1 MGAGV
6 SALENLPDQV
16 DKETA
21 KLLLSDK
28 FDEAAFDV
36 YAKDGSMSK
45 EDFVKLVK
53 AGKALA
59 AAKAEAEQAK
69 AEAEQAKA
77 EAVQAKAEAEQAK
90 LEVQRLK
97 LALEAALGSGA
108 NPDIVTRAVAKVK
121 RNDDRNWVP
130 GGMPIHEVDRIYG
143 MLLLALKEGRT
154 EAETDTSGPKEAGE
168 VIQAQLDSFFTA
180 VLATVHA
187 GAWRLDWV
195 AGLLF
200 VLLCSVKRCSVLTLL
215 AIKGGD
221 ACDCEIKFIEALMEE
236 LGAKVDTFR
245 QVSDSGECIVWRWFL
260 KRKGAKDCVVWLK
273 QYQKV
278 EYAAV
283 EMLQLGFLPQKA
295 YMNAPDLHRVAVV
308 SAPVV
313 DKEGKPIAQTLNENV
328 SKALEGAKAI
338 ADKKG
343 FKPESDDFAHLGA
356 GQYDA
361 WYKATTEYESG
372 YR

>member
-1 MGAGV
+1 MKL
-6 SALENLPDQV
+6 ALNDDP
-16 DKETA
+16 
-21 KLLLSDK
+21 
-28 FDEAAFDV
+28 
-36 YAKDGSMSK
+36 
-45 EDFVKLVK
+45 
-53 AGKALA
+53 LA
-59 AAKAEAEQAK
+59 AAKA
-69 AEAEQAKA
+69 
-77 EAVQAKAEAEQAK
+77 
-90 LEVQRLK
+90 
-97 LALEAALGSGA
+97 
-108 NPDIVTRAVAKVK
+108 DIVARAVAKVK

-168 VIQAQLDSFFTA
+168 VIQATLDSFFTA

-200 VLLCSVKRCSVLTLL
+200 VLLCSVPCCKALNLL

-236 LGAKVDTFR
+236 LGAKVERFR
-245 QVSDSGECIVWRWFL
+245 VVINNGARIDWCWWLE
-260 KRKGAKDCVVWLK
+260 RKGAGRCMVRLT

-278 EYAAV
+278 EYATV
-283 EMLQLGFLPQKA
+283 EALQIDFLPVKA
-295 YMNAPDLHRVAVV
+295 LTHAPLLNRVAVV

-313 DKEGKPIAQTLNENV
+313 DKEGKPIAQRLNENV
-328 SKALEGAKAI
+328 SKALENAKAL

-343 FKPESDDFAHLGA
+343 FMPHPDDFKHLGE
-356 GQYDA
+356 GQTA
-361 WYKATTEYESG
+361 AFMKAHIEYTIG
-372 YR
+372 